1 MTYFKRFLVTGLL
14 MVLFASVAIAQNTL
28 NDPYDVL
35 NRHFEAAGGLDNLKA
50 ERTHYMEGELSVA
63 GLQGT
68 VKIWSQKPGRSRT
81 EVDLGIIKMI
91 QGDNGDFN
99 WVLDSNGKL
108 QKITN
113 PDDATI
119 KRKEI
124 SIRMAEYEYAD
135 PESDVFKV
143 SFESIENIE
152 GSDCYAV
159 KIENNINNDSFT
171 GYYNTETFL
180 PEKSV
185 SIAGENSN
193 DTFYE
198 DYRDVNGL
206 KVAFR
211 SRQIMHQTGQEEEI
225 VVTEYISNPEIN
237 STLFEPPEEGGKDYR
252 FAEGD
257 KAENIPFR
265 FEGNHLYIPVTINC
279 KERYW
284 ILDTGASMTV
294 IGEDYAS
301 ELGLDLQ
308 GDLKGMGAGGTVDIK
323 LTTLPPFSLQGIH
336 FNEQAAAVIDIK
348 ELNRMLA
355 VEVVGILGFDFLSR
369 FVTKIDYANELV
381 SFYDP
386 ETFVY
391 SGDGLEVDVHIK
403 NSVFMVK
410 ATLDDD
416 YFGTWLFDLGAS
428 STSLNGVYALIN
440 GFTERKGVVGLA
452 RGAGNTFNTKKV
464 KCTKIDFAGFTL
476 DDPKISFSYGGT
488 DTVLTS
494 DKIGILGNT
503 LFRNFVVYCDYAN
516 ERVILEKGKNFNKKF
531 PEGHSGLQIIRGEEG
546 GYEILFVSDGTP
558 AKKAGFQAGDIL
570 KSINGVDIKYLG
582 GLTAIRDM
590 MSEEPGTKYTII
602 VSRDGEEKK
611 LKLKLADLF

>member
-1 MTYFKRFLVTGLL
+1 
-14 MVLFASVAIAQNTL
+14 
-28 NDPYDVL
+28 
-35 NRHFEAAGGLDNLKA
+35 
-50 ERTHYMEGELSVA
+50 
-63 GLQGT
+63 
-68 VKIWSQKPGRSRT
+68 
-81 EVDLGIIKMI
+81 
-91 QGDNGDFN
+91 
-99 WVLDSNGKL
+99 
-108 QKITN
+108 
-113 PDDATI
+113 
-119 KRKEI
+119 
-124 SIRMAEYEYAD
+124 
-135 PESDVFKV
+135 
-143 SFESIENIE
+143 
-152 GSDCYAV
+152 
-159 KIENNINNDSFT
+159 
-171 GYYNTETFL
+171 
-180 PEKSV
+180 
-185 SIAGENSN
+185 
-193 DTFYE
+193 
-198 DYRDVNGL
+198 
-206 KVAFR
+206 
-211 SRQIMHQTGQEEEI
+211 
-225 VVTEYISNPEIN
+225 
-237 STLFEPPEEGGKDYR
+237 
-252 FAEGD
+252 
-257 KAENIPFR
+257 
-265 FEGNHLYIPVTINC
+265 
-279 KERYW
+279 
-284 ILDTGASMTV
+284 
-294 IGEDYAS
+294 
-301 ELGLDLQ
+301 
-308 GDLKGMGAGGTVDIK
+308 
-323 LTTLPPFSLQGIH
+323 
-336 FNEQAAAVIDIK
+336 
-348 ELNRMLA
+348 
-355 VEVVGILGFDFLSR
+355 
-369 FVTKIDYANELV
+369 
-381 SFYDP
+381 
-386 ETFVY
+386 
-391 SGDGLEVDVHIK
+391 
-403 NSVFMVK
+403 MVK